1 MEAEMSK
8 IALSPNASGSAVF
21 TLAAPNTDTDRTLT
35 LPDNTGTI
43 LTNATA
49 GTVLQVVSVTYSTL
63 TSISSTSYQDLGLL
77 ASITPI
83 RASSKVLVIIQ
94 LSGRYYTQTNAA
106 RSFLTNIVRA
116 STQIHEISATDIQ
129 SGTGTDGFAQY
140 PALSSLVYLDS
151 PSTTG
156 STTYKAQAKVS
167 NTASSTTARFNDGGG
182 ISTITLMEIAA

>member
-1 MEAEMSK
+1 MSVT
-8 IALSPNASGSAVF
+8 ISG
-21 TLAAPNTDTDRTLT
+21 D
-35 LPDNTGTI
+35 GTI
-43 LTNATA
+43 TGLDADGISSQPVFPGN
-49 GTVLQVVSVTYSTL
+49 VLQVVSVTYSTL

-140 PALSSLVYLDS
+140 PVLSSLVYLDS

-167 NTASSTTARFNDGGG
+167 DTASSTTARFNDGGG